1 MENLSLKIVLV
12 LVCLVKLTWGTT
24 VQAQDLPGSLS
35 RQDRLQLEA
44 AACQQRG
51 HNMAEAKGWSF
62 DPGNA
67 KASYADVKCRPH
79 GKMLGQALYW
89 VTQCV
94 REGQN
99 WGCSPAELET
109 RVPLLFAGATQQQL
123 LEVRPGSVA
132 PERAHAALQQAAKY
146 TYFQGYSLA
155 QALQSPCNMGMGER
169 PDLVE
174 ISCREWVISVSFWC
188 PQQKREKIC
197 PRIIYMAP
205 KK

>member
-1 MENLSLKIVLV
+1 MNNLALNTVFMLTGLMQLSLSLPA
-12 LVCLVKLTWGTT
+12 L
-24 VQAQDLPGSLS
+24 AQDFAGNLS

-44 AACQQRG
+44 AACQPHGQ
-51 HNMAEAKGWSF
+51 NMAEAKGWSF
-62 DPGNA
+62 ESGRA

-94 REGQN
+94 REGQD

-109 RVPLLFAGATQQQL
+109 RVPLVFAGTKQPQI

-132 PERAHAALQQAAKY
+132 PEKAHTALQQAAKY
-146 TYFQGYSLA
+146 SYFQGYSLA

-188 PQQKREKIC
+188 PQQAREKIC